1 MSDEMIEAL
10 MEVEHFVDHIYDA
23 KNRKR
28 TDINMNDMSQ
38 DLTIG
43 YGHKLTKEERKTWSK
58 NKRVSQEEAKQIFI
72 EDLRETE
79 RYLNK
84 KLAQLPYDKKV
95 EYSQGFIDGMGSLLF
110 NMGYGNMF
118 GAGKKEECEFWDR
131 LNNCRIDRQ
140 NKCMNVSDINF
151 SIAAVRNQ
159 NITERGHIARRKA
172 EYRIMMQPLG
182 AMNPELYN
190 LK

>member
-23 KNRKR
+23 KNRNR

-58 NKRVSQEEAKQIFI
+58 NKKVSQEEAKQIFI
-72 EDLRETE
+72 KDLRETE

-131 LNNCRIDRQ
+131 LNNCRIDKQ

-151 SIAAVRNQ
+151 SIAAVRSQ
-159 NITERGHIARRKA
+159 NITQKGHIARRKA

-182 AMNPELYN
+182 SFNSDLYN